1 MDKIETCDIYISGN
15 INRELIDNILEKLKK
30 DVYQPHKCLRMIIDS
45 PGGSI
50 SYAISLA
57 RFLMGC
63 FPTIYTYNLNSVDSA
78 AVCLFLAGSK
88 RFALPAACFFMHP
101 PSIDVT
107 GNHTEDQLKE
117 LLQKLQADTARMVQ
131 YYTERTTSPIETW
144 ESIFKQTKQMNAAEM
159 QGYGVVTDIC
169 YESPLFLPSNILS
182 THATKSPH

>member
-1 MDKIETCDIYISGN
+1 MNKPETCDLYISGN
-15 INRELIDNILEKLKK
+15 INRELIDNLLEELKK
-30 DVYQPHKCLRMIIDS
+30 EVYQPHKCLRLVIDS

-63 FPTIYTYNLNSVDSA
+63 FPEIHTYNLNSVDSA
-78 AVCLFLAGSK
+78 AVCLFLAGSR
-88 RFALPAACFFMHP
+88 RFALPSACFFMHP

-117 LLQKLQADTARMVQ
+117 LLQKLQADTARMIQ
-131 YYTERTTSPIETW
+131 YYAERTPSPVETW
-144 ESIFKQTKQMNAAEM
+144 EGIFKQTKQMNAAEM

-169 YESPLFLPSNILS
+169 HDSPHFLPSNILS
-182 THATKSPH
+182 IPATK